1 MADLDS
7 KAAAAEFRELFGI
20 DFDEFTRQAPV
31 KLLLGLAR
39 FAEPIDLRVLQFA
52 DESHPLFQQQR
63 ERLNRALRHA
73 WQLKAASGTGG
84 GISLEVMRGCAG
96 CCTWRRSR
104 RCVITPCLMLTTSA
118 CSVVVLNLKRL

>member
-1 MADLDS
+1 MADRDS
-7 KAAAAEFRELFGI
+7 KAAAAEFREKFGL

-31 KLLLGLAR
+31 KLLLGLAK

-63 ERLNRALRHA
+63 ERLNPALRHA

-84 GISLEVMRGCAG
+84 GY
-96 CCTWRRSR
+96 RSR
-104 RCVITPCLMLTTSA
+104 SRGGAPGAVHGDALGGAS
-118 CSVVVLNLKRL
+118 

>member
-7 KAAAAEFRELFGI
+7 KAAAAEFRELFGMDLDI
-20 DFDEFTRQAPV
+20 TRQAPV
-31 KLLLGLAR
+31 KLLVGLAK

-63 ERLNRALRHA
+63 ERLNRALRQA

-84 GISLEVMRGCAG
+84 GISLEVARWCAG
-96 CCTWRRSR
+96 CCTW
-104 RCVITPCLMLTTSA
+104 
-118 CSVVVLNLKRL
+118 

>member
-1 MADLDS
+1 MADRDS
-7 KAAAAEFRELFGI
+7 KAAAAEFREKFGL

-31 KLLLGLAR
+31 KLLLGLAK

-63 ERLNRALRHA
+63 ERLNPALRHA

-84 GISLEVMRGCAG
+84 GISLEVARWCAG

-104 RCVITPCLMLTTSA
+104 R
-118 CSVVVLNLKRL
+118 